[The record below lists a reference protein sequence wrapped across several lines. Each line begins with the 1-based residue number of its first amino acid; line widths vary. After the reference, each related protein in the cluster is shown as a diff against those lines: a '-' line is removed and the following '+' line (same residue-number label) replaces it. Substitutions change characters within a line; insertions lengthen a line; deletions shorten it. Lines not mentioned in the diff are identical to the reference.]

1 MYSHILVP
9 LDGSA
14 WSEYALPHAIEF
26 ARVRNARLLLLHVIE
41 SPQMEAVV
49 AGPAVAASVPA
60 SMILKETQEKEQ
72 LQANAYLKRLKAKLE
87 SKEGIRC
94 VVLVDKGNP
103 AQCIANAADHFGVD
117 LVIMTSHRRT
127 ALTSLFHRELALD
140 VLRRIK
146 HPVLLVCPTEQQIA
160 KDGHCV

>member
-14 WSEYALPHAIEF
+14 RSECALPHGIEF

-127 ALTSLFHRELALD
+127 VLTSLFHRELALD

-146 HPVLLVCPTEQQIA
+146 HPVLLVCPTGLQIE